1 MEEKINF
8 ICKGINRNY
17 SSSQMR
23 KCIMGCSVLFYLAE
37 IIFCFTMGNLI
48 VKAYGVIVL
57 LSTLCSLAYV
67 FIVSKH
73 WTVQTYL
80 SAFGVFSLEG
90 MINITLFALA
100 QCEIAGYSMSIKIF
114 AIIIPLITMASYLL
128 IYSLMIKNATY
139 KHPKKEIIKYF
150 GALGAGMGLVF
161 AKILFSS
168 ISEDMT
174 TLLIILF
181 FILFSAMASLKSIN
195 FYKLKLLKDINYDE
209 EL

>member
-57 LSTLCSLAYV
+57 LSTLC
-67 FIVSKH
+67 
-73 WTVQTYL
+73 
-80 SAFGVFSLEG
+80 SLEG